1 MILHTVTHTGSR
13 CSAEA
18 AKAVARIVGV
28 PPEMPLEPAPAQPFV
43 PPESADTPALQAS
56 AAKLAMHAHAAV
68 VATAV
73 CLYTRMY
80 VAYMHA

>member
-1 MILHTVTHTGSR
+1 MILRTVTHTGSR

-28 PPEMPLEPAPAQPFV
+28 PPEMPPKPAPFV
-43 PPESADTPALQAS
+43 PSESADTPALQAS